1 MRFVS
6 VGKGAR
12 RWTTVV
18 AGCMLAA
25 TLAGMLAA
33 SVARGQTTAKP
44 PATAVSL
51 RAGGHPSTLDGV
63 YTEAQAR
70 RGKDV
75 YFGSC
80 RSCHSAESHTGE
92 TFAQWWKGK
101 PLSDLFVFIAT
112 KMPKN
117 DPGSLA
123 PEDAADVVAYL
134 LKMNVMPVGKHE
146 LPPDQ
151 DLLAKYRIDV
161 RSSGGST
168 PKRKKP

>member
-1 MRFVS
+1 
-6 VGKGAR
+6 
-12 RWTTVV
+12 
-18 AGCMLAA
+18 
-25 TLAGMLAA
+25 MLAA
-33 SVARGQTTAKP
+33 SAASGQAGRKVSSK
-44 PATAVSL
+44 AVSL
-51 RAGGHPSTLDGV
+51 KGDGHPSTLDGL
-63 YTEAQAR
+63 YTDAQAR

-80 RSCHSAESHTGE
+80 RSCHSAESHTGA

-101 PLSDLFVFIAT
+101 QLSDLFVFIAT

-146 LPPDQ
+146 LIPDV
-151 DLLAKYRIDV
+151 DSLAKYRIDV
-161 RSSGGST
+161 KPSGGTT
-168 PKRKKP
+168 PTRKKP

>member
-1 MRFVS
+1 
-6 VGKGAR
+6 
-12 RWTTVV
+12 
-18 AGCMLAA
+18 MLATAMLGSLA
-25 TLAGMLAA
+25 TKSAGAQTTKKPQPKSA
-33 SVARGQTTAKP
+33 ARGP
-44 PATAVSL
+44 HV
-51 RAGGHPSTLDGV
+51 PSTLDGV
-63 YTEAQAR
+63 YTDAQAR

-80 RSCHSAESHTGE
+80 RSCHSAESHTGA

-134 LKMNVMPVGKHE
+134 LKMNVMPVGKHD
-146 LPPDQ
+146 LPPDV
-151 DLLAKYRIDV
+151 DSLAKFRIDV
-161 RSSGGST
+161 KLAKASAASGST
-168 PKRKKP
+168 SKGKKP